1 MKTILTLAI
10 IIAVA
15 HCAWTVTT
23 PKVNHYFLD
32 AKIRDMAGQGRLYNQ
47 AEMLKEIMR
56 IVEEKNIPIDAK
68 AIKFKRE
75 KDGKRIKISV
85 AYSQTVNV
93 PFYTKTYSFSSA
105 HSGIYDPK
113 R

>member
-10 IIAVA
+10 IIAIA

-23 PKVNHYFLD
+23 PRVNHYFLD

-47 AEMLKEIMR
+47 HEMMNEIMR
-56 IVEEKNIPIDAK
+56 IVEEKNIPIEASQ
-68 AIKFKRE
+68 IKFKRE
-75 KDGKRIKISV
+75 KDGKRMKISV
-85 AYSQTVNV
+85 AYSQTVAV
-93 PFYTKTYSFSSA
+93 PFYTKTYTFASA
-105 HSGIYDPK
+105 HSGVYDPK